1 MQQIFMACLR
11 LLSLSFIFLVFT
23 ASANDAPTAASPD
36 SRQQLAGLIREPL
49 SLQVTLDNGQP
60 ATLDAFVTRP
70 VSTGRLPVVL
80 ITNGSAFSQEYDRMT
95 TTPNEFSSTAIAFA
109 RHGYAAVVV
118 LRQGYGQSSGPA
130 EYEGGSCNQPRHMRA
145 GTIDKN
151 NITAALAAIRR
162 QPWASQDKAILAG
175 MSSGGFAVIA
185 TSAVNP
191 AGVQAVISFDGGRG
205 AIDGKSLCDKA
216 GLLKAFELYGRTAR
230 IPTLWLYTKNDNA
243 FPPAMAREMLN
254 AYQRGGG
261 NAEFILMP
269 AFEENG
275 HTFIESAPESFWWQ
289 QVAGFLEQQHLPF
302 KEIAALPKTHLP
314 PPAHLNAA
322 GREGFSYYEA
332 SQRYEKAF
340 AISPDGSWGTAY
352 SMRTTQDAAKLALV
366 NCRKWQH
373 PGGTGCAVYAI
384 GNQVVAGIPAGKP
397 EHQQASTVSVS
408 P

>member
-80 ITNGSAFSQEYDRMT
+80 ITNGSSSPVFNRMMA
-95 TTPNEFSSTAIAFA
+95 TPTQFSSAAIAFA
-109 RHGYAAVVV
+109 RHGYAVVAV
-118 LRQGYGQSSGPA
+118 LRQGYGQSSGTT
-130 EYEGGSCNQPRHMRA
+130 EGEGSSCNEPRHMRA

-162 QPWASQDKAILAG
+162 QPWASQDKAILTG
-175 MSSGGFAVIA
+175 MSAGGFAVIA

-191 AGVQAVISFDGGRG
+191 AGVQAIISFDGGRG
-205 AIDGKSLCDKA
+205 AIDGKSFCDKA

-230 IPTLWLYTKNDNA
+230 IPTLWLYTQNDHL
-243 FPPAMAREMLN
+243 FPPDMAREMLN

-302 KEIAALPKTHLP
+302 KEIVALPETHLP
-314 PPAHLNAA
+314 YPAHLNAA
-322 GREGFSYYEA
+322 GRENFSYYDV

-340 AISPDGSWGTAY
+340 ATDSKGNWGAAY
-352 SMRTTQDAAKLALV
+352 GMRTMREAAKQALK
-366 NCRKWQH
+366 NCQQR
-373 PGGTGCAVYAI
+373 PGAAGCAVYAI